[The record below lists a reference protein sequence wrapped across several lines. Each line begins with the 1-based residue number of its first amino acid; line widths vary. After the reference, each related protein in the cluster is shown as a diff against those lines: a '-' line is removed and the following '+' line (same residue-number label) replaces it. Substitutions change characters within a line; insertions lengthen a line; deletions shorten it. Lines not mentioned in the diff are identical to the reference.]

1 MKISIV
7 TATWNSAATVA
18 DTLASINAQTHPD
31 IEHIVVDG
39 ASTDSTLKIVADH
52 AKRVS
57 RVVSEP
63 DAGLYDAMNKGLKL
77 ATGDIVGLLNSDD
90 FLASE
95 DVLAQIASAFEDPRI
110 DAVYG
115 DLCYVRQHE
124 PTRIVRYWR
133 SGPFH
138 PGAFA
143 RAWSPPHPTLYV
155 RRSFYEAH
163 GVFDTSYEL
172 AADIDL
178 MMRFFEIAEMRSIH
192 IPRVFVMMR
201 LGGATN
207 KSISNIIK
215 QNREIWR
222 SMRSNGLRG
231 SLVRFVLSK
240 AASRAR
246 QFITRPSAG

>member
-7 TATWNSAATVA
+7 TATWNSAATVT
-18 DTLASINAQTHPD
+18 DTLASVNTQTHPD
-31 IEHIVVDG
+31 VEHIVVDG
-39 ASTDSTLKIVADH
+39 ASTDATLDIVASH
-52 AKRVS
+52 GKRVA
-57 RVVSEP
+57 RVVSER

-77 ATGDIVGLLNSDD
+77 ATGEVVGLLNSDD
-90 FLASE
+90 FLAAN
-95 DVLAQIASAFEDPRI
+95 DILALVARAFENPEI

-124 PTRIVRYWR
+124 PARIVRYWR

-138 PGAFA
+138 PGAFM

-163 GVFDTSYEL
+163 GGFDTTYAL

-178 MMRFFEIAEMRSIH
+178 MMRFFEIAGMRSTH

-207 KSISNIIK
+207 KSLSNVIR

-222 SMRSNGLRG
+222 SMRANGLRA

-240 AASRAR
+240 VASRAR
-246 QFITRPSAG
+246 QFVTRPSAE

>member
-39 ASTDSTLKIVADH
+39 ASTDATLKIVADQGE
-52 AKRVS
+52 RVS

-95 DVLAQIASAFEDPRI
+95 DVLAQIASAFEDLRI

-163 GVFDTSYEL
+163 GTFDTSYAL